1 MDIESL
7 KTFLVLSDTRNF
19 TRAAGQLF
27 VAQSTVTNRINEL
40 EKEVQIPLF
49 TRNNRMV
56 ELTPEGEQ
64 FLVYAKKV
72 IDLTNSSLAEISSL
86 QKFDNRYRIG
96 SADSIYDGHLAPLI
110 LKHQQTYPNDSIKI
124 TIGLSSH
131 LLDLLQSNILDIVFT
146 YLPLNKSDFKCEIFR
161 HDPMAL
167 VTDYKNEKYKNG
179 ITAQQLLQ
187 ENYLMCNF
195 ALQDVGQFIRN
206 LFPKYHQFA
215 LEIDDCSK
223 IIPFLLNQQNYTFLP
238 EDMAA
243 PYIESKKLRLI
254 PLKDF
259 QTPIINS
266 YIIGKK
272 SKLELWKKN
281 FKE

>member
-19 TRAAGQLF
+19 TRTASQLF
-27 VAQSTVTNRINEL
+27 IAQSTVTNRINEL
-40 EKEVQIPLF
+40 EKELQFTLF
-49 TRNNRMV
+49 TRNNRSV
-56 ELTPEGEQ
+56 ELTPKGEQ
-64 FLVYAKKV
+64 FQIYARKV
-72 IDLTNSSLAEISSL
+72 IDLTTTTLAEISSF
-86 QKFDNRYRIG
+86 QKFDKYYRIG

-110 LKHQQTYPNDSIKI
+110 LKHQQKYPNDSMKI

-131 LLDLLQSNILDIVFT
+131 LLELVQSNILDIVFT
-146 YLPLNKSDFKCEIFR
+146 YLPLNKSDYKCEIFR
-161 HDPMAL
+161 QDPMVL
-167 VTDYKNEKYKNG
+167 VTDYHNRTYQDG
-179 ITAQQLLQ
+179 ITAKQLLQ

-243 PYIESKKLRLI
+243 PYIESKQLRLI

-259 QTPIINS
+259 QTPVINS

-272 SKLELWKKN
+272 AKMDLWKEH
-281 FKE
+281 F